1 MKNLLVIFILA
12 LFTSGAQSQSL
23 TEKDIS
29 GTWRVIHVLDAGNK
43 PKQAEEMNLS
53 YIDIYPDH
61 NFQIRTKKQDKSSKG
76 YENKFENIKWSYNEA
91 TQTINLDNGSTSI
104 MVSKRNNK
112 TVFEFPETGLKMEVV
127 MPI

>member
-29 GTWRVIHVLDAGNK
+29 GTWRVINVLDAGNK
-43 PKQAEEMNLS
+43 PKQAEEMNLA
-53 YIDIYPDH
+53 YIDIYSDH

-76 YENKFENIKWSYNEA
+76 YENKFENSKWSYNEA
-91 TQTINLDNGSTSI
+91 TQIINLDKGNMSI
-104 MVSKRNNK
+104 KISKSNDK
-112 TVFEFPETGLKMEVV
+112 IIFEFPETGLKMEVV